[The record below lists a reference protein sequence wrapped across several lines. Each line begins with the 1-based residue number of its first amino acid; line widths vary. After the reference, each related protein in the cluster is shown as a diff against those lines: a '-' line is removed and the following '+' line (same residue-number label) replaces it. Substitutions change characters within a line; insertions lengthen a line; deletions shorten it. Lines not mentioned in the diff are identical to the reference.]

1 MAGAVVV
8 GGRPEVEVEAEAES
22 GEQVIGFEGVE
33 KVGTTLP
40 WVHYCRRWKP
50 EPELGL
56 EVEIEAE
63 LVSDVA
69 AFGAEVVWGPP
80 EERTATHAV
89 KVSAEKR
96 QVAEADNTSPGVVVV
111 VVAAFAPPLVLQPEE
126 LADHWVPSS
135 HHRRL
140 SQAPSTEPPK
150 APVEPASR
158 PSSSATHPPH
168 YQQHHLAPDPHQS
181 QHSAALHSERLR
193 ACGAGVA
200 PSAPPI
206 SMRHLWRRLC

>member
-1 MAGAVVV
+1 MV
-8 GGRPEVEVEAEAES
+8 
-22 GEQVIGFEGVE
+22 GFEGVE
-33 KVGTTLP
+33 TVGTTLP
-40 WVHYCRRWKP
+40 WAHYCRRRKP

-56 EVEIEAE
+56 EVDAVVEVEVEAE
-63 LVSDVA
+63 LVSDAA
-69 AFGAEVVWGPP
+69 AFGAEVVSGPL
-80 EERTATHAV
+80 EERTAIHAV

-96 QVAEADNTSPGVVVV
+96 QVAEADNTSPVV
-111 VVAAFAPPLVLQPEE
+111 VVAAFAPPFVLQPEE
-126 LADHWVPSS
+126 LADHSVPSS

-168 YQQHHLAPDPHQS
+168 YQQHHPAPDPHQLR
-181 QHSAALHSERLR
+181 HSAALHSERLR

-206 SMRHLWRRLC
+206 SMRHPWRRLC